1 MKSSPQ
7 QLIVNIRPA
16 ATRHTGR
23 KYNENRAMRHP
34 PRRNMQTPCSAEVF
48 PDTTGPEA
56 YAQERD
62 PRPAPERLVTI
73 TVAGGLL
80 GHQFATSAY
89 RLIIMSSRGGRDDA
103 DDNTHSVNCA
113 P

>member
-34 PRRNMQTPCSAEVF
+34 PRRIMQTPCSPELF
-48 PDTTGPEA
+48 PSYTPRVPTLTPGSEA
-56 YAQERD
+56 
-62 PRPAPERLVTI
+62 
-73 TVAGGLL
+73 
-80 GHQFATSAY
+80 FA
-89 RLIIMSSRGGRDDA
+89 R
-103 DDNTHSVNCA
+103 
-113 P
+113 